1 MVMSKP
7 VACSRMYNL
16 SPRIRGLWDALFALA
31 SSQSGI
37 KLEIIAHAAPAPLS
51 ELWARPDL
59 GAVFMC
65 GYPFSR
71 MREAARPTM
80 LAAPVSSEAWSL
92 DQPLYASH
100 ILIASTGPVNA
111 VADLAAARWGWTV
124 RDSQSGYHAARS
136 FLAGQFAGK
145 MKQSMTVGPLLNPS
159 GIVAALKDGRI
170 DAGAID
176 AHAFQLLSMHEPD
189 AIDGLRILA
198 TTEPLPAP
206 LLVAAQTLPVDITTA
221 LKQSLVAL
229 HETPEGAAVLER
241 LGLRRFSAVTP
252 SAYDILPQRADDADR
267 RLGIPW

>member
-7 VACSRMYNL
+7 IACSRMYNL
-16 SPRIRGLWDALFALA
+16 SPRIRGLWDALFAQVSLL
-31 SSQSGI
+31 SGI
-37 KLEIIAHAAPAPLS
+37 ELEIIAHAAPAPLS
-51 ELWARPDL
+51 ELWARPDM

-71 MREAARPTM
+71 MPEAARPAV

-100 ILIASTGPVNA
+100 ILVASTGPVNA
-111 VADLAAARWGWTV
+111 VADLAAVRWGWTV

-136 FLAGQFAGK
+136 FLADRFAGK
-145 MKQSMTVGPLLNPS
+145 MKQSLTVGPLLNPS

-176 AHAFQLLSMHEPD
+176 AYAFQLLSMHELD

-198 TTEPLPAP
+198 TTDPLPAP
-206 LLVAAQTLPVDITTA
+206 LLVAAQTLPLDIAAA
-221 LKQSLVAL
+221 LQQSLVTL
-229 HETPEGAAVLER
+229 HETPEGAAVLVR
-241 LGLRRFSAVTP
+241 LGLRRFSTVVP
-252 SAYDILPQRADDADR
+252 PAYDIMPLKADDADR
-267 RLGIPW
+267 RLGISW

>member
-37 KLEIIAHAAPAPLS
+37 ELEIIAHAAPAPLS

-71 MREAARPTM
+71 MPEAARPPV

-100 ILIASTGPVNA
+100 ILVASTGPVNA
-111 VADLAAARWGWTV
+111 VADLAAAHWGWTV

-136 FLAGQFAGK
+136 YLAGRFAGT
-145 MKQSMTVGPLLNPS
+145 MKQITTVGPLLNPS

-176 AHAFQLLSMHEPD
+176 AYAFQLLSMHEHD
-189 AIDGLRILA
+189 AIDGLRILT

-221 LKQSLVAL
+221 LKQSLVTL
-229 HETPEGAAVLER
+229 HETPEGAAALER
-241 LGLRRFSAVTP
+241 LGLRRFSAVAP

>member
-16 SPRIRGLWDALFALA
+16 SPRIRGLWDALFAQVSLR
-31 SSQSGI
+31 SGI
-37 KLEIIAHAAPAPLS
+37 ELEIIAHAAPAPLS
-51 ELWARPDL
+51 ELWARPDM

-71 MREAARPTM
+71 MPEAARPTV

-100 ILIASTGPVNA
+100 ILVASTGPVNA

-136 FLAGQFAGK
+136 YLAGRFAGT
-145 MKQSMTVGPLLNPS
+145 MKSTTVGPLLNPS

-176 AHAFQLLSMHEPD
+176 AYAFQLLSMHEREE
-189 AIDGLRILA
+189 IDGLRILA
-198 TTEPLPAP
+198 TTDPLPAP
-206 LLVAAQTLPVDITTA
+206 LLVAAQTLPADIAMA
-221 LKQSLVAL
+221 LRQSLVTL

-241 LGLRRFSAVTP
+241 LGLGRFSAVVP
-252 SAYDILPQRADDADR
+252 SAYDVLPQRADDADR
-267 RLGIPW
+267 RLGVSW

>member
-7 VACSRMYNL
+7 IACSRMYNL
-16 SPRIRGLWDALFALA
+16 SPRIRGLWDALFAQVSL
-31 SSQSGI
+31 QSGI
-37 KLEIIAHAAPAPLS
+37 ELEIIAHAAPAPLS
-51 ELWARPDL
+51 ELWARPDM

-65 GYPFSR
+65 GYPFSH
-71 MREAARPTM
+71 MPEAARPTV

-100 ILIASTGPVNA
+100 ILVASAGPVNA
-111 VADLAAARWGWTV
+111 VEDLAAVRWGWTV

-136 FLAGQFAGK
+136 FLADRFSGK

-176 AHAFQLLSMHEPD
+176 ACAFQLLRMHEPD

-206 LLVAAQTLPVDITTA
+206 LLVAAQTLPLDMAAA
-221 LKQSLVAL
+221 LRQSLVTL
-229 HETPEGAAVLER
+229 HETPEGAAVLVR
-241 LGLRRFSAVTP
+241 LGLRRFSTVVA

-267 RLGIPW
+267 RLGISW

>member
-7 VACSRMYNL
+7 IACSRMYNL
-16 SPRIRGLWDALFALA
+16 SPRIRGLWDALFALV
-31 SSQSGI
+31 SSQSSI
-37 KLEIIAHAAPAPLS
+37 ELEIIAHAAPAPLS
-51 ELWARPDL
+51 ELWARPDM

-71 MREAARPTM
+71 MPEDARPVA

-100 ILIASTGPVNA
+100 ILVTSTGPVNA

-136 FLAGQFAGK
+136 YLAGRFAGT
-145 MKQSMTVGPLLNPS
+145 MKQSTTVGPLLNPS

-176 AHAFQLLSMHEPD
+176 AYAFQLLSMHERD
-189 AIDGLRILA
+189 EIDGLRILG
-198 TTEPLPAP
+198 TTDPLPAP
-206 LLVAAQTLPVDITTA
+206 LLVAARTLPADITTA
-221 LKQSLVAL
+221 LQRSLVTL
-229 HETPEGAAVLER
+229 HETSEGAAALER
-241 LGLRRFSAVTP
+241 LGLRRFSAVALL
-252 SAYDILPQRADDADR
+252 AYDVLPQRADDADR

>member
-7 VACSRMYNL
+7 IACSRMYNL
-16 SPRIRGLWDALFALA
+16 SPRVRGLWDALFALV
-31 SSQSGI
+31 SLQSGI
-37 KLEIIAHAAPAPLS
+37 ELEIIAHAAPAPLS
-51 ELWARPDL
+51 ELWARPDM

-71 MREAARPTM
+71 MPVAARPTM

-92 DQPLYASH
+92 YQPLYASH
-100 ILIASTGPVNA
+100 ILVASTGPVNA

-136 FLAGQFAGK
+136 FLTGQFAGK

-176 AHAFQLLSMHEPD
+176 AYAFQLLSMHEPD
-189 AIDGLRILA
+189 AVDGLRIL
-198 TTEPLPAP
+198 TTTDPLPAP
-206 LLVAAQTLPVDITTA
+206 LLVAAQTLPADIATA
-221 LKQSLVAL
+221 LQRSLVTL
-229 HETPEGAAVLER
+229 HETPEGAAALGR
-241 LGLRRFSAVTP
+241 LGLKRFSAVAP
-252 SAYDILPQRADDADR
+252 SAYDVLPQRADDADR
-267 RLGIPW
+267 RLGISW